1 MAIVFKPELAIIMY
15 IAAFILS
22 IIPKRIFPNLIL
34 SIFDLIA
41 VGSGEIAK
49 KRYIDGILL
58 SIISG
63 LIYFLIYYFRDYY
76 IATRP
81 MMLTRDVP
89 FMVNVIVIFGTFIFV
104 LFYAN
109 SRGEEMDL
117 EAMDRSVDSFVD
129 RVNQQLAELSK
140 KTGRPIAPITRPNL
154 PRDRR
159 QYTNIVGE
167 TDEERIRRDIEWQE
181 EVISTQT
188 RQVEMDFQQE
198 VNDRFDDPFYN

>member
-22 IIPKRIFPNLIL
+22 IIPKRFFPNLIL

-41 VGSGEIAK
+41 VGSGEIAR

-140 KTGRPIAPITRPNL
+140 KTGRPIAPITRPYL
-154 PRDRR
+154 QRDRR
-159 QYTNIVGE
+159 PFTNIVGE